1 MNLHDVVFHG
11 AAIWMTV
18 LAGACIA
25 MIVGQPSAL
34 VRIAVLDLLTVI
46 VIGLMLVYSTQRGTE
61 YLLDVALALAILSF
75 LATLAA
81 ARFHG
86 RGSLF
91 R

>member
-1 MNLHDVVFHG
+1 MNLHEVVFHG
-11 AAIWMTV
+11 AAIWMTI
-18 LAGACIA
+18 LAGACIG
-25 MIVGQPSAL
+25 MIVRETSAL

-46 VIGLMLVYSTQRGTE
+46 VIGLLLVYSTAQGDE
-61 YLLDVALALAILSF
+61 YLLDVALALAVLSF

>member
-25 MIVGQPSAL
+25 MIVRDASAL

-46 VIGLMLVYSTQRGTE
+46 VIGLMIIYAVAQGKE
-61 YLLDVALALAILSF
+61 YLLDVALALGVLSF

>member
-11 AAIWMTV
+11 AAIWMTG

-25 MIVGQPSAL
+25 MIVRQPSAL

-46 VIGLMLVYSTQRGTE
+46 VIGLMLVFSTQRGTE